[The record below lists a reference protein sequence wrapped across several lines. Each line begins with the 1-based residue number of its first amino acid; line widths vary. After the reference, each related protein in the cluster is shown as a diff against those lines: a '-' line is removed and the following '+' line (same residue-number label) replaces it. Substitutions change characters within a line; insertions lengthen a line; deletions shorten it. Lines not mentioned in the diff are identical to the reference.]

1 MNFIEELEWRGLV
14 KDCTDREGLEK
25 QLEKPTT
32 IYCGFDPTA
41 DSLHVGHL
49 QQILLLRRYQ
59 KAGHQPI
66 ALCGGFTGMI
76 GDPRPTTE
84 RKLLT
89 HEEVLHNA
97 ECIRDQLAHFLSFEG
112 ENAAIMENNN
122 NWLGSMTLLDYL
134 RDYGKLFNVSYMLQ
148 KDTIKKRLD
157 SGISYTEFSYMILQ
171 AIDWLQLYKRHNCLI
186 QIGGSDQWGNLTTG
200 TELIRK
206 VVGDNT
212 GVFGITSPLIT
223 RSDGSK
229 FGKSE
234 GKNIWLDPKRT
245 NAYEFYQFWVNTPD
259 SDIID
264 YLKRLSF
271 ASPETIMEI
280 EAKMAEYNEKYTMAT
295 DNIAAVEEQAKYEVA
310 LEKFIAKNQVNCFT
324 DNFQDLHGLNQ
335 LPGIAAQNLMA
346 KGIGFGP
353 EGDYKISAFS
363 AVLMKMAE
371 GREGA
376 TGFIEDYT
384 YDLTPGKELELASHM
399 LEVPPSFAAGKPEIQ
414 VHHLGIGGKSDPAR
428 LVFDG
433 CTGDGIQVT
442 LIDLGDHFRIICADI
457 ELVKQPKPMPK
468 LPVARIMYRHKP
480 NFEIGTAAWCY
491 AG

>member
-59 KAGHQPI
+59 QAGHQPI

-97 ECIRDQLAHFLSFEG
+97 DCIREQLAHFLSFEG
-112 ENAAIMENNN
+112 DNAAIMENNN

-157 SGISYTEFSYMILQ
+157 SGISYTEFSYTILQ
-171 AIDWLQLYKRHNCLI
+171 AIDWLQLYKRHNCQI

-206 VVGDNT
+206 VVGDNA
-212 GVFGITSPLIT
+212 GIFGITSPLIT
-223 RSDGSK
+223 KSDGSK

-234 GKNIWLDPKRT
+234 GKNVWLDPKRT

-271 ASPETIMEI
+271 ATPEKIMEI
-280 EAKMAEYNEKYTMAT
+280 EQAMAEHPEERAGQKLL
-295 DNIAAVEEQAKYEVA
+295 AAELTELVHGKEG
-310 LEKFIAKNQVNCFT
+310 LEKALRITETFFRGNIMDLPAEEIKEGLADAKKTQVE
-324 DNFQDLHGLNQ
+324 DG
-335 LPGIAAQNLMA
+335 
-346 KGIGFGP
+346 
-353 EGDYKISAFS
+353 
-363 AVLMKMAE
+363 VL
-371 GREGA
+371 
-376 TGFIEDYT
+376 
-384 YDLTPGKELELASHM
+384 
-399 LEVPPSFAAGKPEIQ
+399 
-414 VHHLGIGGKSDPAR
+414 
-428 LVFDG
+428 
-433 CTGDGIQVT
+433 
-442 LIDLGDHFRIICADI
+442 LIDALVAAEICKSKGEAR
-457 ELVKQPKPMPK
+457 K
-468 LPVARIMYRHKP
+468 LIQQGSVSVNGEKK
-480 NFEIGTAAWCY
+480 TALDTVLLKKDAVSEEFTILKKGKKNY
-491 AG
+491 FILTF

>member
-25 QLEKPTT
+25 QLEKQTT

-49 QQILLLRRYQ
+49 QQIILLRRYQ
-59 KAGHQPI
+59 QAGHKPI

-112 ENAAIMENNN
+112 DNAAIMENNN

-148 KDTIKKRLD
+148 KDTIRKRLD
-157 SGISYTEFSYMILQ
+157 SGISYTEFSYTILQ
-171 AIDWLQLYKRHNCLI
+171 AIDWLQLYKRHNCQI

-206 VVGDNT
+206 VIGDDA
-212 GVFGITSPLIT
+212 GIYGITSPLIT

-259 SDIID
+259 SDIVD

-271 ASPETIMEI
+271 ASPSKI
-280 EAKMAEYNEKYTMAT
+280 EELAKLTEEHPEERAGQKYLAAELTELVHGK
-295 DNIAAVEEQAKYEVA
+295 EG
-310 LEKFIAKNQVNCFT
+310 LEKALRITETFFRGNIMDLPVDEIKDGLADAKKTQVADGILLIDALVEAGIAKSKGDARKLIQQGSVSVNGEKKTAIDTVLTQAEALNEEFT
-324 DNFQDLHGLNQ
+324 ILK
-335 LPGIAAQNLMA
+335 
-346 KGIGFGP
+346 KGKKN
-353 EGDYKISAFS
+353 Y
-363 AVLMKMAE
+363 
-371 GREGA
+371 
-376 TGFIEDYT
+376 FIIT
-384 YDLTPGKELELASHM
+384 
-399 LEVPPSFAAGKPEIQ
+399 F
-414 VHHLGIGGKSDPAR
+414 
-428 LVFDG
+428 
-433 CTGDGIQVT
+433 
-442 LIDLGDHFRIICADI
+442 
-457 ELVKQPKPMPK
+457 
-468 LPVARIMYRHKP
+468 
-480 NFEIGTAAWCY
+480 
-491 AG
+491 